1 MPKSSKEKIEADVQK
16 IVKILQSNA
25 RISFNELAEK
35 TGFSRQKIW
44 RVIKDLEKNKK
55 IWGFTTIFD
64 INKLGLKQFFIM
76 IRRKSGTQVEKQLEN
91 VINRKIKNKL
101 KEIGV
106 FIESSFYTNG
116 DYDWISLATA
126 ENIGQMKKYIDYIN
140 KDMGHLLSDVKVVE
154 VLFTLEKNNIEN
166 PNKQELWEYFK

>member
-1 MPKSSKEKIEADVQK
+1 MPKRSKEKIEADVQK
-16 IVKILQSNA
+16 IIKIFQSNA

-44 RVIKDLEKNKK
+44 RIIKNLEKNKK
-55 IWGFTTIFD
+55 IWGYTTIFD

-76 IRRKSGTQVEKQLEN
+76 LRRKGGTRVEKQIEYI
-91 VINRKIKNKL
+91 INRKIKNQL
-101 KEIGV
+101 KEMGV

-126 ENIGQMKKYIDYIN
+126 ENIGQMKKYMDYIN
-140 KDMGHLLSDVKVVE
+140 RDFGHLLSDVKVVE
-154 VLFTLEKNNIEN
+154 VLFPLEKNNIEN